1 MTKKSFNIW
10 AAIIIAGILYGG
22 CCARADDARGLHDY
36 AHASG
41 GAVAGFGAY
50 GIWKKIMRTEDR
62 ATAIVFGALTGLM
75 ACGIKEMHDAP
86 KKTDSFRDFG
96 YCAAG
101 TGAATTAIITFD
113 F

>member
-1 MTKKSFNIW
+1 MQKKIW
-10 AAIIIAGILYGG
+10 QGAVVFFIWSLVVAQVYG
-22 CCARADDARGLHDY
+22 DDARGLHDY

-50 GIWKKIMRTEDR
+50 GIWKKIMRPEDR

-101 TGAATTAIITFD
+101 TGAATMAIITFD